1 MKNLVYKN
9 FTDERNF
16 ILSQVPNKKEIER
29 KIIYHLKKNMA
40 KNKSK
45 YFNLNDLI
53 DIPQVKQ
60 YFQFIAITGDRNI
73 GKTTAMRNYI
83 KNNLVEKNEEYIW
96 LRNKDTEIKN
106 LLQQEKQTFFD
117 EFGWDYTITNGTI
130 YSSTQ
135 AKKEKNTKEIIGHYK
150 AINNI
155 QNEKSIEYKNVSTI
169 FYDEFNAVDNIAN
182 KFTKLVQFIT
192 TIERQKTNFQII
204 LAANYIKQNDEI
216 LINLG
221 LSQEKKTKQPLIIF
235 NWIAGAI
242 LWNIPKNWYTNF
254 RVKKSLGYRLSH
266 INFSTY
272 QEQYAGTFENR
283 YIKNI
288 INLEKIHHKKELF
301 SLFHNRKF
309 YTFYSFGKLNDRVV
323 FLSNEIFGVSKPIPI
338 YCFEKV
344 DKYNSNG
351 LKIIP
356 LAKVKALKKMWNEEK
371 LVVNDAYNYNILI
384 SLFDNFDKQLDNQ
397 NLVNYIE

>member
-117 EFGWDYTITNGTI
+117 EFGWDYTITTEQSIPLPKPKRKKILRKLSGT
-130 YSSTQ
+130 
-135 AKKEKNTKEIIGHYK
+135 TK
-150 AINNI
+150 
-155 QNEKSIEYKNVSTI
+155 QSTI
-169 FYDEFNAVDNIAN
+169 FKMKSPLNIKMLA
-182 KFTKLVQFIT
+182 QF
-192 TIERQKTNFQII
+192 FMM
-204 LAANYIKQNDEI
+204 
-216 LINLG
+216 NLM
-221 LSQEKKTKQPLIIF
+221 LLII
-235 NWIAGAI
+235 
-242 LWNIPKNWYTNF
+242 
-254 RVKKSLGYRLSH
+254 
-266 INFSTY
+266 
-272 QEQYAGTFENR
+272 
-283 YIKNI
+283 
-288 INLEKIHHKKELF
+288 
-301 SLFHNRKF
+301 
-309 YTFYSFGKLNDRVV
+309 
-323 FLSNEIFGVSKPIPI
+323 
-338 YCFEKV
+338 
-344 DKYNSNG
+344 
-351 LKIIP
+351 
-356 LAKVKALKKMWNEEK
+356 
-371 LVVNDAYNYNILI
+371 
-384 SLFDNFDKQLDNQ
+384 
-397 NLVNYIE
+397 